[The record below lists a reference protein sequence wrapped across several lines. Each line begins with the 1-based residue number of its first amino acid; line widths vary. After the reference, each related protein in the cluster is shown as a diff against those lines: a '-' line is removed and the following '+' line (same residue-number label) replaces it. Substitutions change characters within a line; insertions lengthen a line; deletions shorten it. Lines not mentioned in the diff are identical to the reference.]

1 MAETGGLENHC
12 AGNRTGG
19 SNPSPSATQSA
30 MQRKLAKFPGQS
42 GGMAAISRISFQ
54 NRTGEN
60 VPLIPRG
67 ERYPAFFS
75 AGPTRSPVS
84 TRVLGECNAIRNRW
98 YSESDLTYLTSLDLI
113 GARGKRKTR
122 PPRTPESL
130 TSARRSLLYREG
142 HVRGVRNVSA
152 RGGHLHNI

>member
-1 MAETGGLENHC
+1 MT
-12 AGNRTGG
+12 RTIWWNGRNFANFL
-19 SNPSPSATQSA
+19 SKPDRRKCPSDSP
-30 MQRKLAKFPGQS
+30 
-42 GGMAAISRISFQ
+42 
-54 NRTGEN
+54 
-60 VPLIPRG
+60 G

-122 PPRTPESL
+122 PPRTPRRGINQCNPRAGRNWSLSNHARAPHPGEHVSESNG
-130 TSARRSLLYREG
+130 EKK
-142 HVRGVRNVSA
+142 
-152 RGGHLHNI
+152 